1 MGYAVLSAL
10 YSHGC
15 TVMLVRTSG
24 PEAAAPLSSSD
35 KAEDLKKGGRQAQ
48 QAQQQDQQASTAA
61 AAASTS
67 SSSSSPDVPPQKE
80 SAARGSN
87 SSSDKPKASKKVPC
101 ALVWIDLE
109 MTGKHLHSP
118 HPHMYACFFARVQC

>member
-1 MGYAVLSAL
+1 
-10 YSHGC
+10 
-15 TVMLVRTSG
+15 MLVRASG

-35 KAEDLKKGGRQAQ
+35 KAEDLKKGAKQAH
-48 QAQQQDQQASTAA
+48 QAQQQDQQVSSAAA

-67 SSSSSPDVPPQKE
+67 SSSSSPDAPPQKE
-80 SAARGSN
+80 AAARSSN

-109 MTGKHLHSP
+109 MTGQHLHST
-118 HPHMYACFFARVQC
+118 HPRMYACMHTRTQY